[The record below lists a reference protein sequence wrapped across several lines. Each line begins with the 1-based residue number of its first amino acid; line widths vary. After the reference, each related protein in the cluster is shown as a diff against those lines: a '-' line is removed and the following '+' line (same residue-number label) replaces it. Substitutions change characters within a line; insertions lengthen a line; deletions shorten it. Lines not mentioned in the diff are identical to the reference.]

1 MAKPAALPTFDWQNP
16 EPCYD
21 LIWQQRAAR
30 LKQIRSLSDRPVG
43 NGLSEKQQYLAGL
56 FAYYRENPWDFIS
69 DWGVTY
75 DPRRLDLGLEPMV
88 PFVLFEKQ
96 VEFCKYVMRKWRSRS
111 PGLADK
117 SRDGGLSWLSVA
129 MGATLCLF
137 NPGMIVGYGSR
148 VEDYV
153 DLIGEPKSLFWKG
166 RLFMQ
171 EVPREF
177 KGAWDVNRH
186 APHLRILFPNGS
198 AMTGEGG
205 KQIGRGGRT
214 SIFFVDEAAYLEHPK
229 AVDAALSATT
239 NCRIDISTPN
249 GLANPFAHKRHAGK
263 IEPFTMHWTDDP
275 RKDQAWYDKQ
285 VEDIDDPVIVAQEID
300 INYSASVEGI
310 IIPAAWVRA
319 AIDADKKTGIK
330 PTGDMLGAMDVAD
343 EGLDKNAFAVR
354 HGVFL
359 THLAEWSG
367 VGGDIFDSVDK
378 VFDICDELGLE
389 QFRYDADGLGAG
401 VRGDARVLNEARVAE
416 HLNRIRDIAFRG
428 SGGVYM
434 PEQQDVKGRKNKDY
448 FQNAKAQGWWALRR
462 RFRATHLWVTQN
474 KPPESVDDIIVIP
487 STLPFC
493 TRLIGELSQPTY
505 AQSTIGKMQVNKK
518 PPGTK
523 SPNLADAVMM
533 LFARAERGPMQIKS
547 NVREAARN
555 MKRPGRSLVRVPR
568 LDLSRFRKP

>member
-1 MAKPAALPTFDWQNP
+1 MAKAAALPAFDWQNP
-16 EPCYD
+16 EPSYE
-21 LIWQQRAAR
+21 LIWQQRAER
-30 LKQIRSLSDRPVG
+30 LKQIRSMSDKPIG
-43 NGLSEKQQYLAGL
+43 NGMSEKQAYLLALYG
-56 FAYYRENPWDFIS
+56 YYRDNPWDFIS

-88 PFVLFEKQ
+88 PFVLFAKQ
-96 VEFCKYVMRKWRSRS
+96 VEFCQYIFRKWKTRS

-117 SRDGGLSWLSVA
+117 SRDGGLSWLAVA
-129 MGATLCLF
+129 MGCTLCLF

-153 DLIGEPKSLFWKG
+153 DLIGEPKSLFWKA

-171 EVPREF
+171 ELPREF
-177 KGAWDVNRH
+177 KGGWDVNRH